1 MGTIP
6 LLLIEQKNKRVNALL
21 VMRKKLS
28 SCRAVTSC
36 LAMHPGMW
44 YIDKQT
50 KIFYDFMIYTF
61 NRVFDVLRALKRVS
75 VDFIEHAKISRKT
88 SRLQCLKI

>member
-1 MGTIP
+1 
-6 LLLIEQKNKRVNALL
+6 
-21 VMRKKLS
+21 
-28 SCRAVTSC
+28 
-36 LAMHPGMW
+36 MHPGMW

-75 VDFIEHAKISRKT
+75 VDFIECAKISRKNELFT
-88 SRLQCLKI
+88 MPKNIIMTL

>member
-1 MGTIP
+1 MPLSGIRRIFGRLDKLKSEYRPRKMQKVGTIP

-50 KIFYDFMIYTF
+50 KSVYDFVIYTF
-61 NRVFDVLRALKRVS
+61 KLC
-75 VDFIEHAKISRKT
+75 I
-88 SRLQCLKI
+88 